1 VRGGLDILKI
11 DKISTDLQCFMFRF
25 GGLEHYLGGAK
36 PIKALPWRHDW
47 FVMYLCE
54 HFLSGTP
61 HA

>member
-1 VRGGLDILKI
+1 LGAWSII
-11 DKISTDLQCFMFRF
+11 W
-25 GGLEHYLGGAK
+25 GGAK